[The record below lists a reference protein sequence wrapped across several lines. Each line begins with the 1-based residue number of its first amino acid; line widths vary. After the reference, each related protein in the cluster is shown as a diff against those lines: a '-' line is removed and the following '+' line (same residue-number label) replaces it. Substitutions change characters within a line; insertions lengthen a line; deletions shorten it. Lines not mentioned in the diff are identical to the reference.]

1 MKRRVGRPT
10 GEAATVVNVRIPVS
24 LVERLDRYLDKLETD
39 TGLTTNRGAIL
50 RHALK
55 VFLESKRCDRG
66 PSRATNHSRYVNHI
80 LQKYFL

>member
-24 LVERLDRYLDKLETD
+24 LVERLDRYMDKVETD

-55 VFLESKRCDRG
+55 VFLESK
-66 PSRATNHSRYVNHI
+66 
-80 LQKYFL
+80 KM

>member
-1 MKRRVGRPT
+1 MIQRVRRAAMKRQVGRPK

-24 LVERLDRYLDKLETD
+24 LVERLDRYMDKVETD

-55 VFLESKRCDRG
+55 VFLESK
-66 PSRATNHSRYVNHI
+66 
-80 LQKYFL
+80 KM

>member
-1 MKRRVGRPT
+1 MIQRVRRAAMKRQVGRPK
-10 GEAATVVNVRIPVS
+10 GEEATVVNVRIPVS

-55 VFLESKRCDRG
+55 VFLESK
-66 PSRATNHSRYVNHI
+66 
-80 LQKYFL
+80 KM

>member
-1 MKRRVGRPT
+1 MKRQVGRPK

-55 VFLESKRCDRG
+55 VFLESK
-66 PSRATNHSRYVNHI
+66 
-80 LQKYFL
+80 KM

>member
-1 MKRRVGRPT
+1 MKRQVGRPE
-10 GEAATVVNVRIPVS
+10 GEEATVVNVRIPVS

-55 VFLESKRCDRG
+55 VFLESK
-66 PSRATNHSRYVNHI
+66 
-80 LQKYFL
+80 KM

>member
-1 MKRRVGRPT
+1 MKRQVGRPK

-24 LVERLDRYLDKLETD
+24 LVERLDHYLDKLETD

-55 VFLESKRCDRG
+55 VFLESK
-66 PSRATNHSRYVNHI
+66 
-80 LQKYFL
+80 KM